1 MQPATVLHAE
11 CVCAVLCRYR
21 RGLLSACIPSQLLGL
36 WTVEE
41 FQKHVSGSP
50 EVPIDKMKAQ
60 TRFSVRSPP
69 VLPLALDLDL
79 SAAYAFPLP
88 SAPVFSQGDGPTD
101 MFWEL
106 MERFSH
112 EERGLVLKF
121 ATGRIRY
128 VAPCSDIDRLLLGGC
143 VRSYTRPVLQAPG

>member
-79 SAAYAFPLP
+79 SASYAFPLP
-88 SAPVFSQGDGPTD
+88 PAPVFFAGRWSHGHVLGTDGAVLP
-101 MFWEL
+101 
-106 MERFSH
+106 
-112 EERGLVLKF
+112 RG
-121 ATGRIRY
+121 ARTGAQICNGPDSVRG
-128 VAPCSDIDRLLLGGC
+128 ALL
-143 VRSYTRPVLQAPG
+143 RH